1 MSSVLQKYIIGGAC
15 ATVAALAIFGMGEA
29 QGGITAQAHPKVI
42 TITKVETKTV
52 TVPGPTQTVTVNVLS
67 PACAAYLKVSAQ
79 LLEQFKAFD
88 LGYGGIRDQL
98 TNAFDAIE
106 VKDDAAL
113 TTARIKLANMDIAAS
128 DAASQILA
136 LTDEATA
143 DKSKCHEAK

>member
-79 LLEQFKAFD
+79 LLGELIAD
-88 LGYGGIRDQL
+88 
-98 TNAFDAIE
+98 AFDAIE